1 MNSFTVNV
9 NTSNAKTSSFMEE
22 MIMNLLAVCFIIF
35 VLTIIGYCSGKYSLA
50 TFSLAALILLSLTGC
65 LDADKALSYFANSNV
80 IMVGGMCVVAAGFN
94 KTQFCVNLAQSISK
108 LAKGN
113 VTKMIFGYTL
123 IGVVLSQFIQSPVVV
138 FSIVAPMLI
147 ATADEMGL
155 TPTKVLFP
163 VGIAI
168 ISTCC
173 VLPIGAGATVAAELN
188 GYLESY
194 GYTAYTVGLTDPA
207 LARLPMLI
215 IALVYFGIFS
225 IRTMP
230 MEPPVETKALE
241 LKKLGKSTLTK
252 FQEYAAIAIFFGDAL
267 ALMFSKQLGLDSW
280 QVTVIGALLMVFA
293 NVLKPSE
300 AAKALPLNIL
310 FLIVGSNAI
319 AGALSATGAGD
330 FIGNAIS
337 GFVSNLGS
345 SNYALGF
352 IFFIVPFVLTQFMS
366 NRGTMLIF
374 HPIAIATC
382 ASMNGN
388 PVGLMILI
396 QAACLT
402 AFMTPMATSAT
413 PYIMG
418 LGGYDIPF
426 MFKKGWLFALIGC
439 IVSVFWTMTII
450 PVL

>member
-1 MNSFTVNV
+1 MN
-9 NTSNAKTSSFMEE
+9 
-22 MIMNLLAVCFIIF
+22 NLLVICFIIF
-35 VLTIIGYCSGKYSLA
+35 ILTIIGYCSGKYSLA

-65 LDADKALSYFANSNV
+65 LEADKALSYFANSNV
-80 IMVGGMCVVAAGFN
+80 VMVGGMCVVAAGFN
-94 KTQFCVNLAQSISK
+94 KTQFCVSLAQGISK

-123 IGVVLSQFIQSPVVV
+123 IGVILSQFIQSPVVV

-147 ATADEMGL
+147 ATAEEMGF

-163 VGIAI
+163 MGIATI
-168 ISTCC
+168 VTCG
-173 VLPIGAGATVAAELN
+173 VLPVGAGATVAAELN

-194 GYTAYTVGLTDPA
+194 GYTDFTVNLTDPA
-207 LARLPMLI
+207 LARLPMLV
-215 IALVYFGIFS
+215 IALIYFGIFS

-230 MEPPVETKALE
+230 LEPPVKTQAME
-241 LKKLGKSTLTK
+241 LKKLGKSTLTP
-252 FQEYAAIAIFFGDAL
+252 FQEHAAIIIFFGDAL

-280 QVTVIGALLMVFA
+280 QITVIGALLMVFT
-293 NVLKPSE
+293 NVLKPAE
-300 AAKALPLNIL
+300 AGKALPLRIL

-319 AGALSATGAGD
+319 AGGLAATGAGD
-330 FIGNAIS
+330 FIGSQI
-337 GFVSNLGS
+337 SNLAGSMGS

-352 IFFIVPFVLTQFMS
+352 IFFIVPFILTQFMS

-382 ASMNGN
+382 SAMGGN

-426 MFKKGWLFALIGC
+426 MIKKGILFAVIGC
-439 IVSVFWTMTII
+439 LVSVFWTMTIF
-450 PVL
+450 PVV